1 MFRLLYGEVYKGD
14 GSVNIEKIQERT
26 GCSESVAEK
35 LLEMM
40 KKNGKEEYRTADEV
54 RKDLENIKNI
64 TAKRRASAS
73 DFRCIKRKIKK

>member
-40 KKNGKEEYRTADEV
+40 KKNGKKNTGLQNEV
-54 RKDLENIKNI
+54 RKDWKY
-64 TAKRRASAS
+64 
-73 DFRCIKRKIKK
+73 